1 MRGSNPRRSTNVEFK
16 MKIIYRITIQFTEPK
31 LKDVPPT
38 NLFITADDSNSK
50 EEFLEYAESLFK
62 DAQAKSGLSGAT
74 YKSEIRQVSEEE
86 VEEYKKNM
94 ASGNTEH
101 RLVN

>member
-1 MRGSNPRRSTNVEFK
+1 
-16 MKIIYRITIQFTEPK
+16 MKTFYRITIQFTEPS

-38 NLFITADDSNSK
+38 NIFLRVDDPSGQK
-50 EEFLEYAESLFK
+50 EDALKYAESLFK
-62 DAQAKSGLSGAT
+62 DAQAKAGVAGAA

-101 RLVN
+101 RMVN